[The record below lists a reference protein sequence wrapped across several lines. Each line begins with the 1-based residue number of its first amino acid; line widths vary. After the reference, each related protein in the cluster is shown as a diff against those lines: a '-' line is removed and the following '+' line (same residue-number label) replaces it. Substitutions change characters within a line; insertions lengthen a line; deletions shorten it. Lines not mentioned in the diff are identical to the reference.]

1 MPQPVLSYISSAS
14 SLERTRVSRFEGPDI
29 IRLSLPSSVCE
40 LCDIHSLYAK
50 SPAHPTHQGH
60 GKTAHCLPLKLAF
73 SATYNRLKKLEVARF
88 QMDRSLFHQ
97 VQLNIFLQRLNSPRV
112 LCDGARLG
120 TVSCAEAGRTKQVVI
135 ARNRSSEHD
144 LGGRTFMHEVECML
158 SVRPHPGFVKFCG
171 FLISPNRTI
180 VTEKV
185 PNGSLHDMLSGDPC
199 QQWGETEKAKAIFG
213 VASAMMHLHALG
225 IVNGNLKATNVL
237 LDENYEPKL
246 IDYAYYEFL
255 EAEGGLDNLH
265 QGREGDVHAFGR
277 LVFMVLYGLEKVG
290 EMEQLVDGIAGGDSL
305 IKRVMKACLSDN
317 KPSFA
322 QIVFALKGE
331 SLLDGVDKFVYE
343 SYVEKCMKHTR
354 ISEQDSE
361 LFSIKM
367 LQPKMESGPFSDI
380 EKLRREADEGK
391 LDSMVL
397 LGRWYLNSGQLQ
409 EAMDW
414 CTKAADKNH
423 VYGIYNKGICL
434 LKMDRRPEAMECMK
448 RAADKRVPHAMYK
461 YGQLLMED
469 HKNDEALRYLLN
481 AQKMGVG
488 DAGFYV
494 GQIYE
499 GKERFEEAYHWYE
512 QAGNDGCEAGECEV
526 ARLLINGTGCE
537 QDHCRAVT
545 IYKNLA
551 EKKNVSAMVNLG
563 ILYEKG
569 MCGLRKDAG
578 TAAMLFKEAADS
590 KEGSADACAKYA
602 ICLSTGNG
610 VDKDVPAAVPYYEKA
625 IKMGN
630 IQAMGHF
637 ADVLWNG
644 DGVER
649 NDARAAALW
658 KETADRGSGPG
669 MFKYAMCFAEG
680 RGVAKDIERSRELL
694 QQAADKGYRR
704 ASEQLQRMN
713 KA

>member
-1 MPQPVLSYISSAS
+1 MGKSLLVLV
-14 SLERTRVSRFEGPDI
+14 L
-29 IRLSLPSSVCE
+29 
-40 LCDIHSLYAK
+40 
-50 SPAHPTHQGH
+50 
-60 GKTAHCLPLKLAF
+60 
-73 SATYNRLKKLEVARF
+73 NRLIRKAVRCFASPRVLVCDAITIHRIDVKVSARQHTKIPGKLLSALPKIGISNNLHSTEKVSF
-88 QMDRSLFHQ
+88 WQSCQGFHMDRSLFHQ
-97 VQLNIFLQRLNSPRV
+97 LQLNIFLQRLNSTRV

-120 TVSCAEAGRTKQVVI
+120 SVSCAEAGKTRELVI

-185 PNGSLHDMLSGDPC
+185 PNGSLHDVITGAPC
-199 QQWGETEKAKAIFG
+199 QLWGDTERAKAIFG

-255 EAEGGLDNLH
+255 EAACGLDRLH
-265 QGREGDVHAFGR
+265 QGKDGDVYAFGK
-277 LVFMVLYGLEKVG
+277 LVFLILYGLENVG
-290 EMEQLVDGIAGGDSL
+290 QMEQLVDEIVVGDSL
-305 IKRVMKACLSDN
+305 IKRVMKACLGDN

-354 ISEQDSE
+354 IAERDSD
-361 LFSIKM
+361 LFSVKILK
-367 LQPKMESGPFSDI
+367 PKMESAHFDDL
-380 EKLRREADEGK
+380 EKLKREAEEGNM
-391 LDSMVL
+391 DSMVL
-397 LGRWYLNSGQLQ
+397 LGRRYLNSDQLE
-409 EAMDW
+409 EAMDC
-414 CTKAADKNH
+414 CTKAAEHNH

-434 LKMDRRPEAMECMK
+434 LKMRRRPEAMEYLK
-448 RAADKRVPHAMYK
+448 IAADKKVPIAMYK

-469 HKNDEALRYLLN
+469 HKNDEALRYLQD
-481 AQKMGVG
+481 AQKKGVG
-488 DAGFYV
+488 DAGFYM

-499 GKERFEEAYHWYE
+499 SEKRFYEAYRWYE
-512 QAGNDGCEAGECEV
+512 QAGNEGCEAGECEV
-526 ARLLINGTGCE
+526 ARLLIDGEGCE
-537 QDHCRAVT
+537 QDHCKAVT
-545 IYKNLA
+545 IYKKLA

-569 MCGLRKDAG
+569 KCGLRKDAR
-578 TAAMLFKEAADS
+578 TAAKLFKEAADS
-590 KEGSADACAKYA
+590 AEGSADACAKYA

-625 IKMGN
+625 IEMGN
-630 IQAMGHF
+630 IQAMGRF

-649 NDARAAALW
+649 DDVRAAQLW

-680 RGVAKDIERSRELL
+680 RGVAKDIERSKELL
-694 QQAADKGYRR
+694 RQAADKGYQR
-704 ASEQLQRMN
+704 AREQLESMN